1 MEHTQSGRAWEGVT
15 DRIQENLVAYYLIFD
30 GLPGVT
36 IVDGD
41 VTWCTSREE
50 APGNQVLR
58 SRLTAEAAEQRIDQT
73 LAQIGRR
80 AEQIDWLV
88 FPGCQPADLG
98 QRLAARGMPG
108 GPGGIW
114 MLADLESLPAD
125 LALPHGFELAQVRD
139 DAQLAEWARMSAA
152 GFGGDMQVLYDAYA
166 RHGYGPDARSLHYI
180 AYQDG
185 EPVTASTLLLAGGIA
200 GLFDISTPPTL
211 RRRGYAG
218 AITRAMMQIA
228 RQRGYRTA
236 WTWASRMGQSVYQK
250 AGFTTVD
257 LGIREYRWR
266 RPAPRSERRGS

>member
-1 MEHTQSGRAWEGVT
+1 MEGAQPGGSWGDVT
-15 DRIQENLVAYYLIFD
+15 NLIQENLVAYYLIFN

-41 VTWCTSREE
+41 VTWCTSKEE

-58 SRLTAEAAEQRIDQT
+58 SRLTAETAERRIDET

-80 AEQIDWLV
+80 AEQVDWLV
-88 FPGCQPADLG
+88 FPGCRPADLG

-114 MLADLESLPAD
+114 MLADLD
-125 LALPHGFELAQVRD
+125 ALPDDPAPPHGLEIAQVRD

-152 GFGGDMQVLYDAYA
+152 GFGGDMQVLYTAYA
-166 RHGYGPDARSLHYI
+166 LHGYGPEARSLHYI

-185 EPVTASTLLLAGGIA
+185 EPVTTSTLLLAGGIA
-200 GLFDISTPPTL
+200 GLFDISTPAAL

-228 RQRGYRTA
+228 RQHGYRAA
-236 WTWASRMGQSVYQK
+236 WTWASRMGQSVYQR

-257 LGIREYRWR
+257 PGIREYRWR
-266 RPAPRSERRGS
+266 RAALHKPRSGS

>member
-58 SRLTAEAAEQRIDQT
+58 SRLTAETAEQRIDQT

-80 AEQIDWLV
+80 AEQVDWLV
-88 FPGCQPADLG
+88 FPGCRPADLG

-108 GPGGIW
+108 SPGGIW

-166 RHGYGPDARSLHYI
+166 RHGYGLDARSLHYI
-180 AYQDG
+180 AYHGG
-185 EPVTASTLLLAGGIA
+185 EPVTTSTLLLAGGIA
-200 GLFDISTPPTL
+200 GLFDISTPASL

-218 AITRAMMQIA
+218 AITLAMMQIA

-266 RPAPRSERRGS
+266 RPTLRRERRGS